1 MSLRPILILL
11 ALSLA
16 ATVTLATEMRSDVD
30 SSAFKW
36 FSAANFFTRGSPFRY
51 FSRKFARIEI
61 GTACS
66 EDEECL
72 AILNSTCIEGQCRC
86 EVDFYAVKNT
96 CVQTPGFKEAC
107 ADSTSKT
114 CRFPFQ
120 CIHGICDCPLGF
132 KEQDGKCQKDCK
144 AGSVLIEKENQCY
157 AVKELG
163 LECAYNEQC
172 STRYS
177 ECADGQCRC
186 IPGTVR
192 KGKQCISL
200 NQCPL
205 GETPLENGSPLVC
218 DRDTLKCPNGTYCLY
233 AQFSDKRGFCCPEIK
248 MNCPVGTPL
257 NDKDCSNC
265 PWETHHCFS
274 YTISSVQQQ
283 MCCPNGGFK
292 FQDLQRYFVFRLPS
306 KPTHPPR
313 EPLLRAGRPRVRVL
327 RPRPM
332 HLHCRLLLR
341 RRHQNLR
348 MSGRIIPRRRQMQAD
363 FETRRR
369 MRVFEGLRSRFK
381 HRVRLRHLPVHP
393 RVHSGADDLPG
404 QSARPR
410 TLYCEAF
417 LSHDFGPQNY
427 DGRLYRVR
435 LPQLAVPRRKILPK
449 MVDRRPPQQILFAL
463 LSYAKDPTIPRDL
476 RPLWHGNGARE
487 RLGSGRL
494 DSHPMSAGAGLPDSE
509 GRLRRRLR
517 GRVRHGVS
525 LAVHLHLQSV
535 LLQRGNLL
543 PLPSQLDNKH

>member
-283 MCCPNGGFK
+283 MCCPNDCPRSQPIRHENHCYAPAAHESACSVHAQCTSIAGSFCADDTKTCECPVGSFHEGAKCKRISKLGDECESSKDCALGSNTECVSGICQCIHGFIPEPMT
-292 FQDLQRYFVFRLPS
+292 FQDNQLVQEHCIA
-306 KPTHPPR
+306 KPFCPTISGLKIMTDDYIECDSHNSQCPD
-313 EPLLRAGRPRVRVL
+313 GKF
-327 RPRPM
+327 
-332 HLHCRLLLR
+332 CRKWWT
-341 RRHQNLR
+341 
-348 MSGRIIPRRRQMQAD
+348 D
-363 FETRRR
+363 
-369 MRVFEGLRSRFK
+369 GLRSKSYSLCCPTPKIQQYRAICDHFGMEMVLANGLEAGGSIPI
-381 HRVRLRHLPVHP
+381 RCPLAPVFQIQKDAY
-393 RVHSGADDLPG
+393 GADSVDE
-404 QSARPR
+404 S
-410 TLYCEAF
+410 
-417 LSHDFGPQNY
+417 
-427 DGRLYRVR
+427 V
-435 LPQLAVPRRKILPK
+435 
-449 MVDRRPPQQILFAL
+449 MVC
-463 LSYAKDPTIPRDL
+463 
-476 RPLWHGNGARE
+476 
-487 RLGSGRL
+487 
-494 DSHPMSAGAGLPDSE
+494 
-509 GRLRRRLR
+509 
-517 GRVRHGVS
+517 
-525 LAVHLHLQSV
+525 
-535 LLQRGNLL
+535 
-543 PLPSQLDNKH
+543 PSQSICIFNPFSSNEGICCHYRHN